1 MAGISDII
9 TGNASGNPWSQVA
22 PALATQTG
30 SGFLSGLVNGF
41 FQKRAQKRQF
51 EYQQK
56 LMDKEHQMELENL
69 AAQDKYQR
77 ALVVDSNSMLKK
89 SLQQA
94 GYSTADPNGT
104 GVTPAQVSGPSTSV
118 TGSAGSFPISA
129 TPSFSYSDLVA
140 ASNVQSQTRLN
151 DIESR
156 YRARLLE
163 GQIGDYN
170 ARIDVMKSKLPAEID
185 LLKQEY
191 RNRQAELRLTDKQI
205 QSLDAEIDK
214 LKVSADGIR
223 IDNKYKDDLNRA
235 TVDQVRN
242 QADNLARDG
251 RIKEVQALLAD
262 YGILVGADWLTQ
274 LAALSIK
281 GHSSEIIQS
290 LSNLVESVSGSMPSV
305 ARTLFGSVS
314 NTIVESAK
322 SLKGKFKDFI
332 EKIPDF

>member
-1 MAGISDII
+1 MAGISDIM

-77 ALVVDSNSMLKK
+77 ELVVDSNSMLKK

-104 GVTPAQVSGPSTSV
+104 GVTPAQISGPSTSV

-129 TPSFSYSDLVA
+129 TPSFNYSDLVA

-163 GQIGDYN
+163 GQIGEYN
-170 ARIDVMKSKLPAEID
+170 AKIDVMKSKLPAELD
-185 LLKQEY
+185 LLKQEFL
-191 RNRQAELRLTDKQI
+191 NRRAELRLTDKQI
-205 QSLDAEIDK
+205 DQLNSDIDR
-214 LKVSADGIR
+214 LKVLTEGIR
-223 IDNKYKDDLNRA
+223 IDNKYKDNLNDA
-235 TVDQVRN
+235 QVRKISN
-242 QADNLARDG
+242 EASLLAKEG
-251 RIKEVQALLAD
+251 RIKEVEALLAD
-262 YGILVGADWLTQ
+262 KGILVGADWFTQ
-274 LAALSIK
+274 LAAI
-281 GHSSEIIQS
+281 SSRGGSEDIINS
-290 LSNLVESVSGSMPSV
+290 LVNLVERVSASLPSV
-305 ARTLFGSVS
+305 ASKLFGSISDNIMHGVLS
-314 NTIVESAK
+314 
-322 SLKGKFKDFI
+322 GFDKFKELWNKKF
-332 EKIPDF
+332 